1 MIEQNQ
7 PKPLLTNKERMA
19 LSEILISS
27 RSGDGIPR
35 RRIMELLGTRLDD
48 EFNLFLERINEFYSG
63 IFKVL
68 YDKDMDRC
76 VAVTRVDTYSMTHL
90 DILDERHIA
99 LLMFCYYFCLTSR
112 TGSVTFEELHE
123 YFQRS
128 SLYGQRKLLMALER
142 LIKSGYLGKKEEETS
157 TGETKRTYTLTVAG
171 RNAFGEEYLRM
182 ILSQSQG
189 GEVSM
194 ELVREF
200 FNRHRLRDHEESQ
213 EEGQETPE
221 QQSLF

>member
-1 MIEQNQ
+1 MI
-7 PKPLLTNKERMA
+7 R
-19 LSEILISS
+19 
-27 RSGDGIPR
+27 
-35 RRIMELLGTRLDD
+35 
-48 EFNLFLERINEFYSG
+48 
-63 IFKVL
+63 
-68 YDKDMDRC
+68 MDRC
-76 VAVTRVDTYSMTHL
+76 VAVTLWIPAAHL
-90 DILDERHIA
+90 SDILMKEYIF
-99 LLMFCYYFCLTSR
+99 LMLVILPTSR

-200 FNRHRLRDHEESQ
+200 FNRHRLRDHEEGQ